1 MTDPRTQ
8 QAEWD
13 RQFAEVNAALATRG
27 HDRPSLASI
36 IGGAGL
42 IVFALVAWNAFLIVT
57 NGAPQ

>member
-1 MTDPRTQ
+1 MNPQ
-8 QAEWD
+8 EQAELD
-13 RQFAEVNAALATRG
+13 RQFAEVNAAMATRK

-42 IVFALVAWNAFLIVT
+42 IIFALVTWTVFLIVT